1 MAGYVLV
8 RVFGVVLLIAVNAF
22 FVATEFALVSVRD
35 TRIQQ
40 MVEAGRLGA
49 RNVLRLHERL
59 DDLLAAVQ
67 LGVTLASLGL
77 GWVGETTLAEIFQR
91 AFAGLPH
98 AAVYAHTLGS
108 IISFVL
114 ITYFLVVLGELVP
127 KSLSLHR
134 GERVALGVAG
144 PMLVFMTVSRPFL
157 RVMSR
162 SARWVLRRFG
172 TSQVRPAGVH
182 SPEELKLMVR
192 SSHQHGMVPELEEQM
207 LVRALE
213 MGELT
218 VRQIMVP
225 RPRIFS
231 LPSDMPL
238 EQALGRVVEEQHS
251 RIPVYDPQRG
261 PEHIV
266 GLLYSKDL
274 TRWMRLR
281 YTKGTADEAGVRLA
295 RMTVGDIMRDVMVV
309 PETKAVTDLLAD
321 FRRRKRHLAVVVDEF
336 GSTSGVVTVEDAL
349 EQVVGEIEDEFDIAA
364 QPLPVGATTMV
375 LDGATPL
382 RDLET
387 QYRIE
392 LPSDR
397 GFETLAGFLLYQFQR
412 IPNNGDFVDFGTHRF
427 TVLEM
432 DGRRIGKVLVE
443 TKTPAAETR
452 DAEVESD

>member
-40 MVEAGRLGA
+40 MIDAGRLGA

-77 GWVGETTLAEIFQR
+77 GWIGESTLASIFER
-91 AFAGLPH
+91 AFEGLPH
-98 AAVYAHTLGS
+98 SQIYAHTLGS
-108 IISFVL
+108 VISFLL

-144 PMLVFMTVSRPFL
+144 PMLVFMAVSRPFL
-157 RVMSR
+157 RVMST

-172 TSQVRPAGVH
+172 TSEVRPAGVH

-192 SSHQHGMVPELEEQM
+192 SSQQHGMVPAVEEQIM
-207 LVRALE
+207 LRALE

-238 EQALGRVVEEQHS
+238 EQALARVVEEQHS
-251 RIPVYDPQRG
+251 RIPVYDAQRG
-261 PEHIV
+261 PEYIV

-274 TRWMRLR
+274 TRWMRVR

-295 RMTVGDIMRDVMVV
+295 RMSVRDIMRDAMVV
-309 PETKAVTDLLAD
+309 PESKSVTDLLAEL
-321 FRRRKRHLAVVVDEF
+321 RRRKRHLAVVVDEF

-349 EQVVGEIEDEFDIAA
+349 EQLVGEIEDEFDVAA
-364 QPLPVGATTMV
+364 QPMPAGATTMV

-412 IPNNGDFVDFGTHRF
+412 IPASGEAVDFGGHHF

-432 DGRRIGKVLVE
+432 EGRRIGKVLVE
-443 TKTPAAETR
+443 TKKA
-452 DAEVESD
+452 SSI